1 MLSIT
6 VPLQQY
12 APIFSIRLL
21 PVSVAAQPW
30 LTRVIR
36 SLRAVREDPSEAHD
50 VAASQPAKLKAM
62 LARFEEL
69 KQSEVTLEEARLC
82 PGPFPDGCVANL
94 GSGVWAPWVDLKT
107 DDGSAP
113 AVGEAAEP
121 SEGAPVETTSTFYW
135 QMPGGGMSQSEAGF
149 SWYTRV
155 FSLWQES
162 HPVPADFQMGMGGT
176 CKTAMLSRSAFN

>member
-12 APIFSIRLL
+12 APRPCYLL
-21 PVSVAAQPW
+21 PPSVSRGAAVAHASSV
-30 LTRVIR
+30 R
-36 SLRAVREDPSEAHD
+36 RAVRDDPSESHD
-50 VAASQPAKLKAM
+50 VAASQPAKLKAL
-62 LARFEEL
+62 LARFDEL

-107 DDGSAP
+107 DDGSAH
-113 AVGEAAEP
+113 AGGEAAE
-121 SEGAPVETTSTFYW
+121 PVETTSTFYW

-176 CKTAMLSRSAFN
+176 CKTGMLSRSAFKPCGCR

>member
-1 MLSIT
+1 MAHALS
-6 VPLQQY
+6 VRC
-12 APIFSIRLL
+12 A
-21 PVSVAAQPW
+21 
-30 LTRVIR
+30 
-36 SLRAVREDPSEAHD
+36 AVREDPSEAHD

-107 DDGSAP
+107 DDGSAT
-113 AVGEAAEP
+113 AGGEAAEP

-176 CKTAMLSRSAFN
+176 CKTAMLSAFKLCECR